1 MTDLDELLAKL
12 KPVEESAPITK
23 PNDFL
28 IKEPTVKSEPVGMDK
43 RIEESKRFNESLRN
57 EELLKETILAATDV
71 RPNKDTELRSI
82 LKRYGMDSQQQEK
95 AFREVKILF
104 E

>member
-1 MTDLDELLAKL
+1 MSDLDELLAKL
-12 KPVEESAPITK
+12 KLTEVKA

-28 IKEPTVKSEPVGMDK
+28 IKEPSIKTEPAGMNR
-43 RIEESKRFNESLRN
+43 RIEDSKRFNESLKN
-57 EELLKETILAATDV
+57 EELMKKTIPVEEIET

-95 AFREVKILF
+95 AYVEIKNLFR
-104 E
+104 